1 MDAATRGQIIRS
13 HRRRRGYSQ
22 TVLAGLVGRSESWLS
37 QVERGK
43 LPVDSHEVLSRL
55 ADVLRL
61 PLDELTGTIEEA
73 TPVRYA
79 PADAIE
85 RAMMRYTSLEVIV
98 AETGGTP
105 QAVDVARLRAEAHHT
120 YAAYQATRYAE
131 VGRRLP
137 RLIRDVEAA
146 ARSRGADRP
155 AVCSARA
162 MVYNTAA
169 AVLRR
174 VGAKDLAWQA
184 ADRAMAASE
193 WADETLLAAVGAY
206 RLSYVFISRGN
217 PDVAAELAMG
227 AAHALERRM
236 RPGTPEELSV
246 YGGLHLAAATAAAAE
261 YDRAAVPRFLAQAQ
275 RVADR
280 LGQDLNLHGTA
291 FGPTNVAIHTI
302 STSVKTGDA
311 KTAVAAGEALS
322 VEHLPAGLVGRRAQ
336 VHLDVACAYTQ
347 TRQDAAAVNTL
358 LEAERIAPELV
369 RHDPAAGRVL
379 TELLRREHRRST
391 PELRPLA
398 QRAGAS

>member
-1 MDAATRGQIIRS
+1 MDQTTRGQIIRS

-37 QVERGK
+37 QVERGR
-43 LPVDSHEVLSRL
+43 LSVDSHEVLSRL
-55 ADVLRL
+55 AEVLRI
-61 PLDELTGTIEEA
+61 PLTELTGCEPEA
-73 TPVRYA
+73 DRVRYT
-79 PADAIE
+79 PAADIE
-85 RAMMRYTSLEVIV
+85 RAMMRYTSLEVII
-98 AETGGTP
+98 AETGREEP
-105 QAVDVARLRAEAHHT
+105 VNADRLRIEAHHT

-131 VGRRLP
+131 AGRRLP

-155 AVCSARA
+155 VVSSTRA
-162 MVYNTAA
+162 MVYNTTA

-184 ADRAMAASE
+184 ADRAMAAAE
-193 WADETLLAAVGAY
+193 WADEPLLAAVGAY
-206 RLSYVFISRGN
+206 RLAYVFVSRGD
-217 PDVAAELAMG
+217 PDVAGELAMG
-227 AAHALERRM
+227 AAHTLERRM

-261 YDRAAVPRFLAQAQ
+261 YDRAAVCRFLRQAQ
-275 RVADR
+275 RAADR
-280 LGQDLNLHGTA
+280 LGRDANHHGTA
-291 FGPTNVAIHTI
+291 FGPTNVAIHTL

-311 KTAVAAGEALS
+311 KAAVASGEMLDVAHLS
-322 VEHLPAGLVGRRAQ
+322 AGLVGRRAQ
-336 VHLDVACAYTQ
+336 VHLDMARAYTL

-358 LEAERIAPELV
+358 LEAERIAAELV
-369 RHDPAAGRVL
+369 RHDPSTATVL

-398 QRAGAS
+398 QRAGIV

>member
-43 LPVDSHEVLSRL
+43 LAVDSHEVLSRL

-61 PLDELTGTIEEA
+61 PLSELTGSEPEA
-73 TPVRYA
+73 APVRYT
-79 PADAIE
+79 PAADIE

-98 AETGGTP
+98 AETGREDP
-105 QAVDVARLRAEAHHT
+105 VDVARLRSEAHRT
-120 YAAYQATRYAE
+120 YAAYQATRYGEA
-131 VGRRLP
+131 GRRLP

-174 VGAKDLAWQA
+174 VGATDLAWQA
-184 ADRAMAASE
+184 ADRAMAAAE

-236 RPGTPEELSV
+236 HPGTPEELSV

-261 YDRAAVPRFLAQAQ
+261 YDRAAVPRFLRQAQ
-275 RVADR
+275 RAADR
-280 LGQDLNLHGTA
+280 LGADLNLHGTA

-302 STSVKTGDA
+302 STNVKVGDA
-311 KTAVAAGEALS
+311 RAAVSAGEDLDVAS
-322 VEHLPAGLVGRRAQ
+322 LPSGLVGRRAQ
-336 VHLDVACAYTQ
+336 VHLDLARAYTQ

-358 LEAERIAPELV
+358 LEAERIAAELV
-369 RHDPAAGRVL
+369 RHDPSTGVVI

-398 QRAGAS
+398 QRAGVA